1 MKGCEN
7 MNINTVYAHTSNYT
21 KGRKQLIKYI
31 VVHYTANDGDTARNN
46 GNYFSQPNRNA
57 SAHYFVD
64 ENEIIQSVKD
74 TDTAWHCGAKSY
86 KHELCRNDN
95 SIGIEMC
102 SEKDEQ
108 GKYYINES
116 TQNNTIELIKQLMQ
130 KYDISIENVLR
141 HYDITGKLCPEPFV
155 RNQVQWLDFKQKLIE
170 KEGAQTIMIYNY
182 VDDNMPD
189 WAKPTIIKMIQKGYL
204 HGVNERGELNLTYDM
219 LRIFVTNDKAGV
231 YDDK

>member
-1 MKGCEN
+1 

-95 SIGIEMC
+95 SIGIEIC

-155 RNQVQWLDFKQKLIE
+155 KKQV
-170 KEGAQTIMIYNY
+170 
-182 VDDNMPD
+182 
-189 WAKPTIIKMIQKGYL
+189 
-204 HGVNERGELNLTYDM
+204 
-219 LRIFVTNDKAGV
+219 
-231 YDDK
+231 

>member
-1 MKGCEN
+1 

-74 TDTAWHCGAKSY
+74 TDTAWHCGAKTY

-189 WAKPTIIKMIQKGYL
+189 WAKPTIIKMIQKGHL

>member
-1 MKGCEN
+1 

-95 SIGIEMC
+95 SIGIEIC

-130 KYDISIENVLR
+130 KYDISIESVLR
-141 HYDITGKLCPEPFV
+141 HYDVTGKLCPEPFV

-189 WAKPTIIKMIQKGYL
+189 WAKPTIIKMIQKGHL

>member
-1 MKGCEN
+1 
-7 MNINTVYAHTSNYT
+7 MNINTVYAHISNYA
-21 KGRKQLIKYI
+21 KGRKQSIKYI
-31 VVHYTANDGDTARNN
+31 VVHYTANNGDTARNN

-74 TDTAWHCGAKSY
+74 TDTAWHCGAKTY

-170 KEGAQTIMIYNY
+170 KEGTQTIMIYNY

-189 WAKPTIIKMIQKGYL
+189 WAKPTIIKMIQKGHL

-219 LRIFVTNDKAGV
+219 LRIFVTDDKAGV
-231 YDDK
+231 YDNK

>member
-1 MKGCEN
+1 MDRTKVKDIWNKMDRGTKVLIFIIIALLAVIIIGLIVLKESK
-7 MNINTVYAHTSNYT
+7 ITQKEEEREKPIIEVEKPEIIEQLLTVNPYSRPKTALKKVNN
-21 KGRKQLIKYI
+21 I

-102 SEKDEQ
+102 SGQ
-108 GKYYINES
+108 GI
-116 TQNNTIELIKQLMQ
+116 
-130 KYDISIENVLR
+130 V
-141 HYDITGKLCPEPFV
+141 
-155 RNQVQWLDFKQKLIE
+155 
-170 KEGAQTIMIYNY
+170 
-182 VDDNMPD
+182 
-189 WAKPTIIKMIQKGYL
+189 
-204 HGVNERGELNLTYDM
+204 
-219 LRIFVTNDKAGV
+219 
-231 YDDK
+231 

>member
-1 MKGCEN
+1 

-95 SIGIEMC
+95 SIGIEIC

-189 WAKPTIIKMIQKGYL
+189 WAKPTIIKMIQKGHL

>member
-1 MKGCEN
+1 

-130 KYDISIENVLR
+130 KYDISIESVLR
-141 HYDITGKLCPEPFV
+141 HYDVTGKLCPEPFV

-189 WAKPTIIKMIQKGYL
+189 WAKPTIIKMIQKGHL

>member
-1 MKGCEN
+1 

-74 TDTAWHCGAKSY
+74 IDTAWHCGAKTY

-141 HYDITGKLCPEPFV
+141 HYDVTGKLCPEPFV

-170 KEGAQTIMIYNY
+170 KEGTQTIMIYNY

-189 WAKPTIIKMIQKGYL
+189 WAKPTIIKMIQKGHL